1 MSGKKSNKK
10 IIAIVCVLFAVLLAA
25 SALVFHFFGPNAE
38 QGSKEIT
45 VEIVFAQGDS
55 KTVEIKTDAEYLR
68 GALEEKNLVEGED
81 GPYGLFVTAIDGVT
95 ADSSKEQWW
104 CFTKGGETMT
114 TGIDSTPI
122 KDGDKYEITL
132 KTGYDY

>member
-1 MSGKKSNKK
+1 MSEKKSNKK
-10 IIAIVCVLFAVLLAA
+10 IIIAVSIVLAILIAG
-25 SALVFHFFGPNAE
+25 SALVYHFYGPSTQ

-68 GALEEKNLVEGED
+68 GALEEEDLVEGDE
-81 GPYGLFVTAIDGVT
+81 GEYGLFITAVDGVK
-95 ADSSKEQWW
+95 ADSLKEQWW
-104 CFTKGGETMT
+104 CITKGGQTVV

-122 KDGDKYEITL
+122 QDGDKFELTL
-132 KTGYDY
+132 KTGYDF